1 MNKVVLGFIRFYQ
14 RLLSPYL
21 PSLCRYTPTCSEYA
35 IQSFEKHGFLIAIW
49 LTIKR
54 LVRCN
59 PFGSSGLDPV
69 P

>member
-1 MNKVVLGFIRFYQ
+1 MNKIVLGAIRFYQ
-14 RLLSPYL
+14 RIFSPYL

-35 IQSFEKHGFLIAIW
+35 IQSFEKHGFLIGIW

-54 LVRCN
+54 LTRCN

>member
-1 MNKVVLGFIRFYQ
+1 MNKVVLGVIRFYQ
-14 RLLSPYL
+14 RILSPYL

-35 IQSFEKHGFLIAIW
+35 IQSFEKHGFLIGIW

-54 LVRCN
+54 LTRCN

>member
-1 MNKVVLGFIRFYQ
+1 MNKVVLGFIRLYQ

-35 IQSFEKHGFLIAIW
+35 VQSFEKYGFLIGIW

-54 LVRCN
+54 LARCN

>member
-1 MNKVVLGFIRFYQ
+1 VNKVVLGAIRFYQ
-14 RLLSPYL
+14 RILSPYL

-35 IQSFEKHGFLIAIW
+35 IQSFEKHGFLIGIW

-54 LVRCN
+54 LTRCN

>member
-1 MNKVVLGFIRFYQ
+1 MNKVVLGAIRFYQ
-14 RLLSPYL
+14 RILSPYL

-35 IQSFEKHGFLIAIW
+35 IQSFEKHGFLIGIW

-54 LVRCN
+54 LTRCN

>member
-1 MNKVVLGFIRFYQ
+1 MNKVVLGTIRFYQ
-14 RLLSPYL
+14 RILSPYL

-35 IQSFEKHGFLIAIW
+35 IQSFEKYGFLIGIW
-49 LTIKR
+49 FTIKR
-54 LVRCN
+54 LARCS

>member
-1 MNKVVLGFIRFYQ
+1 MNKVVLGAIRFYQ
-14 RLLSPYL
+14 RILSPYL
-21 PSLCRYTPTCSEYA
+21 PSLCRYTPTCSEYS
-35 IQSFEKHGFLIAIW
+35 IQSFEKYGFLIGIW

-54 LVRCN
+54 LTRCN

>member
-1 MNKVVLGFIRFYQ
+1 VNKVVLGFIRFYQ

-54 LVRCN
+54 LARCN

>member
-1 MNKVVLGFIRFYQ
+1 MNKVVLGFIRIYQ

-54 LVRCN
+54 LAMCN

>member
-35 IQSFEKHGFLIAIW
+35 IQSFEKHGFLIGIW
-49 LTIKR
+49 FTIKR
-54 LVRCN
+54 LARCN

>member
-1 MNKVVLGFIRFYQ
+1 MNKVVLGVIRFYQ
-14 RLLSPYL
+14 RILSPYL

-35 IQSFEKHGFLIAIW
+35 IQSFEKHGFLIGIW
-49 LTIKR
+49 FTIKR
-54 LVRCN
+54 LTRCN

>member
-1 MNKVVLGFIRFYQ
+1 MNKVVLGFIRIYQ

-35 IQSFEKHGFLIAIW
+35 IQSFEKHGFLIGIW

-54 LVRCN
+54 LARCN

>member
-1 MNKVVLGFIRFYQ
+1 VNKVVLGFIRLYQ

-35 IQSFEKHGFLIAIW
+35 VQSFEKYGFLIGIW

-54 LVRCN
+54 LARCN

>member
-1 MNKVVLGFIRFYQ
+1 VNKVVLGFIRLYQ

-21 PSLCRYTPTCSEYA
+21 PSFCRYTPTCSEYA
-35 IQSFEKHGFLIAIW
+35 VQSFEKYGFLIGIW

-54 LVRCN
+54 LARCN